1 MNAEK
6 AIKAIRQAG
15 VKKAEASTTAI
26 IKEGINKLNNLYVCM

>member
-1 MNAEK
+1 MNVREGD
-6 AIKAIRQAG
+6 KAIRQAG